1 MVAKIVEEVT
11 EWKGIEYR
19 QPNHVYLMDGDKVY
33 AYAKW
38 GKGKPEYFRNPST
51 LDKRGRKFVE
61 VKSNRWKFDFSVV
74 PKSAETE
81 KPSSKTW
88 TITGS
93 KGDRYTVS
101 LSSGRLSCT
110 CPGYGFRS
118 HCRHVDEIREKHN
131 V

>member
-11 EWKGIEYR
+11 VWTGIGYR

-33 AYAKW
+33 AYVKW
-38 GKGKPEYFRNPST
+38 GKGKPEYFRNPSR

-74 PKSAETE
+74 ANPAETE
-81 KPSSKTW
+81 KPIGETW
-88 TITGS
+88 EVTGS
-93 KGDRYTVS
+93 KGNQYVVS
-101 LSSGRLSCT
+101 LSSGRWSCT
-110 CPGYGFRS
+110 CPGHGFRNR
-118 HCRHVDEIREKHN
+118 CRHVEEIREKQN